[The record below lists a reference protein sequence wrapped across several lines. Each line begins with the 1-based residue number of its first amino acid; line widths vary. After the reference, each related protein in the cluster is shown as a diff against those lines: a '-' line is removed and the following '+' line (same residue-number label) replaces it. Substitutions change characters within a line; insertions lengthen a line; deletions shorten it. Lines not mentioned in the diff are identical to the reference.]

1 MRESCTYGF
10 VRGARSNPRPLYDL
24 LLAALASTAI
34 LAGTAYAQTQEGGA
48 APVAKDRPTTA
59 PNTTGVAPPGT
70 PQRPTGPAIGRPNE
84 PRAYGETDQ
93 GTRVNPDRT
102 PPLAPGG
109 QGETGNR

>member
-1 MRESCTYGF
+1 MR
-10 VRGARSNPRPLYDL
+10 L

-48 APVAKDRPTTA
+48 APLTKDRPTAA
-59 PNTTGVAPPGT
+59 PNTTGVAPGT

-84 PRAYGETDQ
+84 PRAYGETNQ